1 MKRFLWGLVAGLIAF
16 PLLGAGY
23 ILSGYAPAA
32 VTDRPFPLEAFVAGG
47 ALEAK
52 IHRLAPK
59 RDLSSFT
66 NADLLAGAQV
76 YRNGCGCH
84 GLPSGSP
91 AQTEFAHAPKMF
103 PPPPQLFTPDGNVTD
118 DPVGETYW
126 KVKNG
131 IRMTAMPSF
140 AETFSDQEM
149 WQVAALVAKADK
161 LPPDVL
167 DALKAPL
174 FGPPPPPP
182 ASGGQ
187 QKSAK

>member
-1 MKRFLWGLVAGLIAF
+1 MKRFLWGVVVGLIAF

-23 ILSGYAPAA
+23 ILSGFAPAA
-32 VTDRPFPLEAFVAGG
+32 VSDRPFPLEAFVAGG

-76 YRNGCGCH
+76 YRMGCGCH
-84 GLPSGSP
+84 GLPNGSP

-103 PPPPQLFTPDGNVTD
+103 PPPPQLFTPDGYVTD

-149 WQVAALVAKADK
+149 WQVATLVAKADK
-161 LPPDVL
+161 LPPEVL
-167 DALKAPL
+167 EALKAP
-174 FGPPPPPP
+174 PSPPP

-187 QKSAK
+187 QKATK